1 MAENPLRAIGK
12 YEILSELGK
21 GSMGTVYK
29 ARDPTLDRVV
39 ALKTILPGAVLDAE
53 ARERFLREARS
64 VARLQHPNIITIF
77 EMGEMERVPFI
88 AMEFLEGESL
98 ADAAEIGRPAGVEAK
113 LRVVEQLCRGLGYA
127 HGRGVVHRDVKPTN
141 IFLLPD
147 GTAKVL
153 DFGVA
158 WLEGGTF
165 ATRTGMLLG
174 TPAYMAPEQFSGGD
188 VDHRVDM
195 WAVGVILYE
204 MLTGERPFE
213 AETVPSLIYKI
224 VHTQHQAIDPVADG
238 VPIAVVQIVTRALQK
253 NPKDRFA
260 DLDEMSRAVRAA
272 LDEDGVEPQVTRAED
287 TEGDRHAPVP
297 PGKPTAALDEAKTR
311 LHSGTFRYGGVL
323 ADTGPLHVI
332 SASPDER
339 VLAIG
344 GVDGSIRLWDLENR
358 VSLRTLRS
366 RAHLKSGHSALTTS
380 LAFVED
386 GTVLATGHLDG
397 SISIWDPE
405 TGFEMDAQ
413 LRHDGTVGG
422 LAFVP
427 GRSLLISGGHDESL
441 KYWDLSAVLGGDARR
456 ELRRQPAAVT
466 ALTVSADGR
475 LAVTGHSNLNLR
487 GHDIASGRL
496 VATFHGLEAVPS
508 VLRLSPD
515 GGLLACGCR
524 NGSIRLFRVEGRAQ
538 LRHFEAHSKTVS
550 SLVFFPDG
558 RHLASVAM
566 DQEVAIWSV
575 SYEDRLAT
583 LSAGS
588 GASCASVA
596 VLAGS
601 RRLVCGLA
609 GGQIRVWDYD

>member
-1 MAENPLRAIGK
+1 MAETPVRAIGK
-12 YEILSELGK
+12 YQILSEIGK

-29 ARDPTLDRVV
+29 ARDPVLDRVV

-77 EMGEMERVPFI
+77 EMGEMEQVPFI

-98 ADAAEIGRPAGVEAK
+98 ADAAQIGRPAGVGAK

-174 TPAYMAPEQFSGGD
+174 TPAYMAPEQFSGGE

-195 WAVGVILYE
+195 WALGVILYE
-204 MLTGERPFE
+204 MLTGERPFD
-213 AETVPSLIYKI
+213 ADTVPSLIYKI
-224 VHTQHQAIDPVADG
+224 VHTTVPPIDAVAHG
-238 VPIAVVQIVTRALQK
+238 VPETVIQVVTRTMQK
-253 NPKDRFA
+253 DPKLRYA
-260 DLDEMSRAVRAA
+260 DLDEMARAVRAA
-272 LDEDGVEPQVTRAED
+272 LDGSGVMAEVSGERVGPRDDAVSRSPAPPPAEPSPAT
-287 TEGDRHAPVP
+287 TP
-297 PGKPTAALDEAKTR
+297 
-311 LHSGTFRYGGVL
+311 LHTGTFRDGGVL
-323 ADTGPLHVI
+323 ADTGPLQVI
-332 SASPDER
+332 LASPDER
-339 VLAIG
+339 MLAIG
-344 GVDGSIRLWDLENR
+344 GVDGSIRLWDLANR

-366 RAHLKSGHSALTTS
+366 RAHLKTGHSALTTS
-380 LAFVED
+380 LAFSED
-386 GTVLATGHLDG
+386 GSLLASGHLDG
-397 SISIWDPE
+397 SISLWDPAS
-405 TGFEMDAQ
+405 GFELDAQ
-413 LRHDGTVGG
+413 LRHEGAVGG
-422 LAFVP
+422 VAFVP
-427 GRSLLISGGHDESL
+427 DGSVLISGGHDESL
-441 KYWDLSAVLGGDARR
+441 KYWDLSAVLQGEARR

-466 ALTVSADGR
+466 TLTLSTDGR
-475 LAVTGHSNLNLR
+475 LAVTGHGNLAVR
-487 GHDIASGRL
+487 GHDVASGRL

-524 NGSIRLFRVEGRAQ
+524 NGSIRVFRVEGRAL

-550 SLVFFPDG
+550 SLAFFPDG
-558 RHLASVAM
+558 RHIASAAM

-575 SYEDRLAT
+575 SHEDRLAT
-583 LSAGS
+583 LSAGG
-588 GASCASVA
+588 GASCASLT
-596 VLAGS
+596 VLGTS
-601 RRLVCGLA
+601 HRLICGLS
-609 GGQIRVWDYD
+609 GGQIRAWEYG